1 MKRIISIFIA
11 LLLPTL
17 PAFGASSEFGSF
29 KGFEQTYDSC
39 RIDVNSDSMSLEIS
53 NLPEKYQTMYKNHAK
68 ETVTTATQGKCNG
81 VAYTCKPGDL
91 VTCNPCEMF
100 FYFQEIKELYIE
112 NTIEEKCG
120 HLKKTTNKTNST
132 ATTTKQN
139 TKTEPE
145 NNFDFAAASA
155 NDMNTTVARS
165 GLGNTPAPEPTTPE
179 KSERQQQIEANIKKA
194 TTTPTKPAAEV
205 IFEISA
211 KIEIDNG
218 TLPSNITADIS
229 PSTCKPAASK
239 YFSGKNISKG
249 YRCPAGTNSVTFTF
263 LTEDQKAKTKYDI
276 ENKTQTINLTGQKKY
291 TLEKP
296 IKFVTKKA
304 TCDWSTHYLDSKK
317 NKCVAKS
324 TVKCADDEKVDNA
337 GKCQKNIK
345 VGPMNNS
352 DLEMTQDDINRDNC
366 IRGQDKKH
374 TKFENNK
381 CVCESND
388 YEMQSDGYCTLK
400 RAKCL
405 KQRNTKYENGRCICT
420 SSDFEMH
427 KDNNC
432 YYTSEALERESDAM
446 EEADYEEELKQ
457 QDIETRKKLCT
468 DKNRGNWNEKKEKC
482 ECTDKKQ
489 FFDDDKGCVDATSEY
504 NTAKQQLD
512 TLKTQY
518 DTKVKEI
525 STK

>member
-1 MKRIISIFIA
+1 MKPGSRTLIRVNIEDAQLAEKQEQNKIGKRCEIA
-11 LLLPTL
+11 NAKSAKYTEKPS
-17 PAFGASSEFGSF
+17 GAIVCEPDECVCG
-29 KGFEQTYDSC
+29 YD
-39 RIDVNSDSMSLEIS
+39 IVVKES
-53 NLPEKYQTMYKNHAK
+53 NK
-68 ETVTTATQGKCNG
+68 
-81 VAYTCKPGDL
+81 YTCQKWTKAPSCLSQDL
-91 VTCNPCEMF
+91 DTNAT
-100 FYFQEIKELYIE
+100 K
-112 NTIEEKCG
+112 G
-120 HLKKTTNKTNST
+120 HYECKNNKKVCVID
-132 ATTTKQN
+132 
-139 TKTEPE
+139 EC
-145 NNFDFAAASA
+145 DY
-155 NDMNTTVARS
+155 
-165 GLGNTPAPEPTTPE
+165 
-179 KSERQQQIEANIKKA
+179 KA
-194 TTTPTKPAAEV
+194 
-205 IFEISA
+205 
-211 KIEIDNG
+211 
-218 TLPSNITADIS
+218 
-229 PSTCKPAASK
+229 
-239 YFSGKNISKG
+239 
-249 YRCPAGTNSVTFTF
+249 
-263 LTEDQKAKTKYDI
+263 
-276 ENKTQTINLTGQKKY
+276 
-291 TLEKP
+291 
-296 IKFVTKKA
+296 
-304 TCDWSTHYLDSKK
+304 HYLDSAK
-317 NKCVAKS
+317 NKCIAKS

-374 TKFENNK
+374 SKWENNK

-468 DKNRGNWNEKKEKC
+468 DKNHGNWNEKKEKC
-482 ECTDKKQ
+482 ECKDKKQ

-525 STK
+525 YIK